1 MTTINTCYLC
11 DQGEEEVSKCTKC
24 SKLICICHTIVC
36 TECNKEFCIVCINVN
51 IIMKCRD
58 HKSKSNKE
66 KKLINCH
73 YYLINVLVVNK
84 IN

>member
-36 TECNKEFCIVCINVN
+36 TECNKEFCTKCINVN
-51 IIMKCRD
+51 IIMKCRN
-58 HKSKSNKE
+58 HKYKKE
-66 KKLINCH
+66 EKTNPSLLSLLSYKRINC
-73 YYLINVLVVNK
+73 K
-84 IN
+84 